1 MKMDKKT
8 IYSGIQPSGTPTL
21 GNYIGAIK
29 NWVNL
34 QDEYNCYYCA
44 VDLHAVTTRQNPT
57 ELRRSCL
64 DVLSILLAAGLDPE
78 KNILYFQSHVSAH
91 AELAWVL
98 SCYTYLG
105 ELNRMTQFKEKSGKN
120 EDNLN
125 AGLYTYPVLMAADIL
140 LYGTDMVPV
149 GADQKQHLEL
159 ARDIATRFN
168 NLYGDVFTVPE
179 PFIGKVGGRVMSL
192 TNPETK
198 MSKSDENPNSYI
210 SLLDEPNVILKKF
223 KRAVTDSENTI
234 KYCEEQ
240 PGVSNL
246 LSIYS
251 AVNGVSVDQAQKEFE
266 GEGYG
271 VLKTK
276 VGEAVV
282 EELKPFQEK
291 YKKIRADKAYLNK
304 VMQDGAEKARRN
316 SIKILRKVYKKVG
329 LAPKEI

>member
-1 MKMDKKT
+1 MEKKT

-21 GNYIGAIK
+21 GNYVGAIK

-44 VDLHAVTTRQNPT
+44 VDMHAITVRQDAT
-57 ELRRSCL
+57 KLRSQCMDML
-64 DVLSILLAAGLDPE
+64 AILLAAGLDPE

-98 SCYTYLG
+98 SCNAYLG
-105 ELNRMTQFKEKSGKN
+105 ELNRMTQFKEKSAKMDAN
-120 EDNLN
+120 IN
-125 AGLYTYPVLMAADIL
+125 AGLYTYPILMAADIL

-168 NLYGDVFTVPE
+168 NAYGDVFTVPE

-192 TNPETK
+192 TEPQAK
-198 MSKSDENPNSYI
+198 MSKSDDNPNSYI
-210 SLLDEPNVILKKF
+210 SLLDDPAVILKKF
-223 KRAVTDSENTI
+223 KRAVTDSENNI
-234 KYCEEQ
+234 AFRQEQ

-246 LSIYS
+246 LSIFA
-251 AVNGVSVDQAQKEFE
+251 AVTGVSVNEAEAAFK
-266 GEGYG
+266 GKGYG
-271 VLKTK
+271 DLKIS

-282 EELKPFQEK
+282 EELKPFQAQ
-291 YKKIRADKAYLNK
+291 YKRIRADKAYLNQ
-304 VMQDGAEKARRN
+304 VMQDGANKAARN
-316 SIKILRKVYKKVG
+316 SVKILRKVYKKVG
-329 LAPKEI
+329 LAPRSI

>member
-1 MKMDKKT
+1 MDKKT

-44 VDLHAVTTRQNPT
+44 VDMHAITTRQNAA
-57 ELRRSCL
+57 ELRKSCL
-64 DVLSILLAAGLDPE
+64 DVLAILLAAGLDPQ

-105 ELNRMTQFKEKSGKN
+105 ELNRMTQFKEKSSKN

-168 NLYGDVFTVPE
+168 NVYGDVFNVPE
-179 PFIGKVGGRVMSL
+179 AFIGKVGARVMSL
-192 TNPETK
+192 TAPESK

-210 SLLDEPNVILKKF
+210 SLLDDPNVILKKF
-223 KRAVTDSENTI
+223 KRAVTDSENRI

-251 AVNGVSVDQAQKEFE
+251 VVTGKSIPDVEKEFE
-266 GEGYG
+266 GKGYG
-271 VLKTK
+271 DLKTK
-276 VGEAVV
+276 VGEAVA
-282 EELKPFQEK
+282 EELRPFQEE
-291 YKKIRADKAYLNK
+291 YKKIRADKAYLNE
-304 VMQDGAEKARRN
+304 VMKEGAEKASRN
-316 SIKILRKVYKKVG
+316 SLKILRKVYRKVG
-329 LAPKEI
+329 LAAREI

>member
-1 MKMDKKT
+1 MDKKT